1 MSRTSMAFTVLM
13 VLMAS
18 SGWAVSM
25 EKHTGVIVAVDDT
38 QIAIDEM
45 GPWYGPSTQPTRR
58 VFQRTAAT
66 RMTVAERTQEGT
78 DGWPWAFSDQSAPA
92 SELRVGDFVTV
103 TTESRGARSV
113 AVQILAVRP
122 GTHLDI
128 PGSS

>member
-1 MSRTSMAFTVLM
+1 MLRTSTAITLIMLLTAT
-13 VLMAS
+13 
-18 SGWAVSM
+18 SGWAANV
-25 EKHTGVIVAVDDT
+25 EKHTGVVTAVDDT

-58 VFQRTAAT
+58 VFQRTATT
-66 RMTVAERTQEGT
+66 RLTVAERTQEGT

-92 SELRVGDFVTV
+92 SDLRVGDFVTV

-113 AVQILAVRP
+113 AVQVLTVRP